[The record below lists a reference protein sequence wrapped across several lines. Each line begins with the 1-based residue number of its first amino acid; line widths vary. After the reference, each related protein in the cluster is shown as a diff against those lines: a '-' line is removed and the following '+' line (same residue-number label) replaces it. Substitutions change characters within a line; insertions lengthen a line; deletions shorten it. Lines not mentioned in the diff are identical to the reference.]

1 MAAAS
6 EGHTPGGAADD
17 LGSRC
22 RAKLDP
28 SVLRAAVEAAAE
40 AILFVDRATMTIVD
54 ANQAACRS
62 LGYAAESLRGM
73 GLARVVASPLVET
86 IAAWLDAAIERR
98 ADEGPLE
105 VCQRASHG
113 AEDPHVWT
121 ASASPEGPWGIL
133 VIVSRPA
140 RQPAGHP
147 ELPSSAGQDALT
159 GLPDRSQFVGRLA
172 NALARAA
179 EDPNRRVAVLFVD
192 LDDFKA
198 ANDTLG
204 HLAGDRLLREIAG
217 RMALCVRG
225 GDLVARYG
233 GDEFVVLLDG
243 LHGPEG
249 ALRVAERI
257 QARLLTPPVAPEWH
271 VPITASIGIALSGPE
286 CRSPDQM
293 LHEADQA
300 MYRAKAAGK
309 ARCAVFQEEEPP
321 AS

>member
-1 MAAAS
+1 MTAARERQTS
-6 EGHTPGGAADD
+6 ESTANHSDSVGWVD
-17 LGSRC
+17 
-22 RAKLDP
+22 LDP
-28 SVLRAAVEAAAE
+28 SILRTAVEAAAE

-73 GLARVVASPLVET
+73 GLDRVVASPLVET
-86 IAAWLDAAIERR
+86 IATWLDAAIERR

-105 VCQRASHG
+105 VRQRASHG

-121 ASASPEGPWGIL
+121 TSASPKGPGGIL

-140 RQPAGHP
+140 RQPAGHL
-147 ELPSSAGQDALT
+147 ELASTAGQDALT

-179 EDPNRRVAVLFVD
+179 EDPERRVAVLFVD

-225 GDLVARYG
+225 GDMVARYG

-249 ALRVAERI
+249 ACRVAERI
-257 QARLLTPPVAPEWH
+257 QARLRATPVAAEWN
-271 VPITASIGIALSGPE
+271 VPITASIGIALSGPK

-309 ARCAVFQEEEPP
+309 ARYAVYQSGP
-321 AS
+321 

>member
-1 MAAAS
+1 MSAAS
-6 EGHTPGGAADD
+6 EGHTPGGAAHDS
-17 LGSRC
+17 GTRC
-22 RAKLDP
+22 RVELDR

-54 ANQAACRS
+54 ANQAACLG

-73 GLARVVASPLVET
+73 SLDRVATSPPMET
-86 IAAWLDAAIERR
+86 IAAWLDAAIEGR
-98 ADEGPLE
+98 ADNVPLP
-105 VCQRASHG
+105 VCQRAGRGG
-113 AEDPHVWT
+113 AEPHQWSVF
-121 ASASPEGPWGIL
+121 ASHAGPGTIL
-133 VIVSRPA
+133 VIVSRPI
-140 RQPAGHP
+140 RQPAGNA
-147 ELPSSAGQDALT
+147 ESASSAGQDALT

-179 EDPNRRVAVLFVD
+179 EDPERRVAVLFVD

-225 GDLVARYG
+225 EDLVARYG

-249 ALRVAERI
+249 ACRVAERI
-257 QARLLTPPVAPEWH
+257 QARLRATPVAAEWN

>member
-1 MAAAS
+1 
-6 EGHTPGGAADD
+6 
-17 LGSRC
+17 
-22 RAKLDP
+22 
-28 SVLRAAVEAAAE
+28 LRAAVEAVAE
-40 AILFVDRATMTIVD
+40 AILFVDRATLTIVD
-54 ANQAACRS
+54 ANQAACQS

-73 GLARVVASPLVET
+73 GLDRVAASPPMDT
-86 IAAWLDAAIERR
+86 IAACLDVALEGR
-98 ADEGPLE
+98 ADEASLE

-113 AEDPHVWT
+113 KEDWHVWT
-121 ASASPEGPWGIL
+121 AFASPEGPGPIV
-133 VIVSRPA
+133 VIVSRPV

-147 ELPSSAGQDALT
+147 EAPSSGGEDALT

-179 EDPNRRVAVLFVD
+179 EDPSRRVAVLFVD

-217 RMALCVRG
+217 RLARCVRG
-225 GDLVARYG
+225 GDLAARYG

-243 LHGPEG
+243 LQGPEG
-249 ALRVAERI
+249 AVLVAERI
-257 QARLLTPPVAPEWH
+257 QAQLRATPVAADWN
-271 VPITASIGIALSGPE
+271 VPITASIGIALSRPE

-300 MYRAKAAGK
+300 MYRAKAPGK
-309 ARCAVFQEEEPP
+309 ARYAVFQSGP
-321 AS
+321 